1 MDLRRLFRFEF
12 WPFWL
17 FYFPTYFNWAILAF
31 KARYTTYFTATNPL
45 MNNSGALNVS
55 KLSYLSRL
63 PNTWVPKTQFITKSI
78 TKNEL
83 KEAFH
88 ALETTFPI
96 ILKPDRGERGKEV
109 TLIKDFD
116 QLVKK
121 VKASR
126 YRSLLLQTYCNYP
139 QEVGLLF
146 YRFPNQKQGRIS
158 SITTKEFC
166 VLKGDGKSSWEE
178 LLRKNL
184 RIKHRIEDLLKRE
197 SIDWKKIAI
206 KGEKHL
212 IEPIGSHNLGTKF
225 INRND
230 LNSTLLEERINHWA
244 DQLPGFYYGRFD
256 VKFKDWESLL
266 QGKDFSLMEING
278 VNAEPTHIYQPGYGM
293 FKAYRDIF
301 SHMKIIYEISEQ
313 NRSLGIEPK
322 RLKPFLTELINTAIR

>member
-1 MDLRRLFRFEF
+1 MDIRRLFHFEF

-17 FYFPTYFNWAILAF
+17 FYFPTYFNWAILAA

-55 KLSYLSRL
+55 KLSYMSRL
-63 PNTWVPKTQFITKSI
+63 PKAWVPRTQLIAQSI
-78 TKNEL
+78 SKEEL
-83 KEAFH
+83 NNAFR
-88 ALETTFPI
+88 ALDTAFPI

-126 YRSLLLQTYCNYP
+126 YSALLLQIYCDYP
-139 QEVGLLF
+139 KEAGILF

-184 RIKHRIEDLLKRE
+184 RIKHRYADILKRKL
-197 SIDWKKIAI
+197 IDWNEISS
-206 KGEKHL
+206 KGINQL

-225 INRND
+225 MNGND
-230 LNSTLLEERINHWA
+230 LNSTFLEERINQWA

-256 VKFKDWESLL
+256 VKYKDWDSLL
-266 QGKDFSLMEING
+266 AGKDFSLMEING
-278 VNAEPTHIYQPGYGM
+278 VNAEPTHIYQPGYGLI
-293 FKAYRDIF
+293 KAYRDIF

-313 NRSLGIEPK
+313 NRSLGVQPK
-322 RLKPFLTELINTAIR
+322 KLKPFLTELIKTAIR

>member
-55 KLSYLSRL
+55 KLGYLSRL
-63 PNTWVPKTQFITKSI
+63 PHAWVPKTQFITKSI
-78 TKNEL
+78 TKEEL

-116 QLVKK
+116 QLVRKIK
-121 VKASR
+121 SSR
-126 YRSLLLQTYCNYP
+126 YRSLLLQRYCNYP
-139 QEVGLLF
+139 QEAGLLF
-146 YRFPNQKQGRIS
+146 YRFPNQKHGRIS

-184 RIKHRIEDLLKRE
+184 RVKHRIEDLLERE
-197 SIDWKKIAI
+197 SIDWKEIAA
-206 KGEKHL
+206 KGTQHL

-225 INRND
+225 INGND

-256 VKFKDWESLL
+256 VKFKDWDSLL

-278 VNAEPTHIYQPGYGM
+278 VNAEPTHMYQPGYGM

>member
-1 MDLRRLFRFEF
+1 MDIRRLLRFEF

-55 KLSYLSRL
+55 KVNYMSRL
-63 PNTWVPKTQFITKSI
+63 PQAWIPKTKLITKSI
-78 TKNEL
+78 SKEEL
-83 KEAFH
+83 NNAFRT
-88 ALETTFPI
+88 LDTTFPI

-109 TLIKDFD
+109 ALIQDFD
-116 QLVKK
+116 QLFKK
-121 VKASR
+121 VKASN
-126 YRSLLLQTYCNYP
+126 YSFLLLQTYCDYP
-139 QEVGLLF
+139 QEAGILF
-146 YRFPNQKQGRIS
+146 YRFPNQKHGRIS

-184 RIKHRIEDLLKRE
+184 RVKHRLEDLLKRDF
-197 SIDWKKIAI
+197 IDWSAIAPN
-206 KGEKHL
+206 GAQQL

-225 INRND
+225 INGND
-230 LNSTLLEERINHWA
+230 LNSTLLEKRISHWA

-256 VKFKDWESLL
+256 VKYKDWDSLL
-266 QGKDFSLMEING
+266 VGKDFSLMEING
-278 VNAEPTHIYQPGYGM
+278 VNAEPTHIYQPGYGLL
-293 FKAYRDIF
+293 KAYRDIF

-313 NRSLGIEPK
+313 NRSLGLQPK
-322 RLKPFLTELINTAIR
+322 RLKPFLTELINTALR